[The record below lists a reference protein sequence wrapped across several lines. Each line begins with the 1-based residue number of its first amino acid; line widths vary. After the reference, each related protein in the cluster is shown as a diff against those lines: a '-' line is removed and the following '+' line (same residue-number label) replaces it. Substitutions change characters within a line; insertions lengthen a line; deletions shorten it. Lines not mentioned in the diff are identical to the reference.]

1 MSESFLRYLEREHAR
16 IDALIAEHR
25 RHRWPDEVEISRL
38 KKAKLLVKD
47 QLANWQAEALEGV
60 AA

>member
-1 MSESFLRYLEREHAR
+1 MSEHFLRYLEREHAR
-16 IDALIAEHR
+16 LEAELTAEQAR
-25 RHRWPDEVEISRL
+25 PWPDAATVARL

-47 QLANWQAEALEGV
+47 QLAQWQRDAIETI

>member
-1 MSESFLRYLEREHAR
+1 MDHFLRYLEREHAR
-16 IDALIAEHR
+16 LEAAIAEQLKR
-25 RHRWPDEVEISRL
+25 PLPDTAEIARF

-47 QLANWQAEALEGV
+47 QLTQWQKESLDGV

>member
-1 MSESFLRYLEREHAR
+1 MSEHFLRYLEREHAR
-16 IDALIAEHR
+16 LEAAIAEQQR
-25 RHRWPDEVEISRL
+25 RLWPDDAEIARL

-47 QLANWQAEALEGV
+47 QLAHWQNEALDNV